1 MVEYREVII
10 LVLLHVLLNVFIML
24 GLIFGIVWMK
34 KKKHYSFTVRVFTAL
49 ILGILYGVILQ
60 YAYGATS
67 TVIKEANTW
76 FNLVGNGYVRLL
88 KLTVIPLI
96 FVAITS
102 AIINQDSKNLGKKA
116 GTIIA
121 ILLITTGIAAAVGAG
136 TAGAFGLDASS
147 LQAGTQET
155 QAGEKL
161 ETKLTDFQQKPFQD
175 QFLEII
181 PTNPFYAMT
190 GQGSNATLSVVFF
203 AALIGIATVGIRKRK
218 PESAELFTKF
228 LNSLHDV
235 VMRIVTLVL
244 RLTPYGV
251 LALMTKFVSTSNF
264 SEILRLLQFVL
275 ASYVAILIMFIIHLV
290 ILAVSGLNP
299 LTYLKKSFHVLTFAF
314 TSRTSAGT
322 LPLTIEALTDRLG
335 VSKGIAN
342 LSASFGVSIGQNG
355 CAGIY
360 PAMLAVMIAPAVG
373 IDPMTP
379 GFLIK
384 LIVIVAISSFGIA
397 GVGGGATF
405 AALTVLSIMGLP
417 VGLVGLL
424 IAIEP
429 LIDMA
434 RTALNV
440 SDSMV
445 TGLVSSKVLHELD
458 TEKYHDKNSG
468 SSSGD
473 TTLEF

>member
-1 MVEYREVII
+1 MVS
-10 LVLLHVLLNVFIML
+10 LHVLLNVLIML
-24 GLIFGIVWMK
+24 GLIYGMVWMK
-34 KKKHYSFTVRVFTAL
+34 RKGHYSFTVRVFTAL

-60 YAYGATS
+60 YSYGATS
-67 TVIKEANTW
+67 SVVTEVNTW
-76 FNLVGNGYVRLL
+76 VGLVGNGYVRLL

-116 GTIIA
+116 GIIIA

-136 TAGAFGLDASS
+136 TGGAFGLDASS
-147 LQAGTQET
+147 IQAGTQET
-155 QAGEKL
+155 QAGEKM
-161 ETKLTDFQQKPFQD
+161 ETKLVDFQQKTIQD
-175 QFLEII
+175 QLLEII
-181 PTNPFYAMT
+181 PTNPFYALT

-203 AALIGIATVGIRKRK
+203 AALVGIATVGIRKTK

-228 LNSLHDV
+228 LNALHDV
-235 VMRIVTLVL
+235 VMRIVTIVL

-251 LALMTKFVSTSNF
+251 LALMTKFVSTSNV

-275 ASYVAILIMFIIHLV
+275 ASYTAIIIMFVIHMI
-290 ILAVSGLNP
+290 ILAGFGLNP
-299 LTYLKKSFHVLTFAF
+299 LTYLKKSAHVLTFAF

-322 LPLTIEALTDRLG
+322 LPLTVEALTDRLG

-342 LSASFGVSIGQNG
+342 LAATFGTSIGQNG

-379 GFLIK
+379 AFLLK
-384 LIVIVAISSFGIA
+384 LVVVVALSSFGIA

-458 TEKYHDKNSG
+458 TEKYNDKNSG
-468 SSSGD
+468 SSTRD
-473 TTLEF
+473 TALEF